1 DRQRSRLRD
10 RREAEQ
16 VQVLRVLAPGG
27 RLIRKTA
34 VGPSGRQA
42 LRREREVLHRL
53 AGVPGVQQ
61 LAAAPAGPD
70 VLLLREVAG
79 TRLAD
84 LPVPMAPAPLL
95 RLARDLAAVL
105 AEVHARGVTHRAI
118 CPASVVI
125 SGDGSPVLVDFSRA
139 TLVAEIDPEFI
150 HHTRIDGALPY
161 LAPEETGRTARPVDQ
176 RADLYSLG
184 TVLYE
189 LATGSPPFGSGHPL
203 QLVHAH
209 LARTPVPPV
218 VVNPQVPPV
227 LSQIIMRLLE
237 KEPDSRY
244 QSASGLRYDLTRLAE
259 GSAVKIGARDV
270 PPHLRAPS
278 RLVGRERELAVLNR
292 IRESPIRRPIRRWP
306 SAPPP
311 TCCGPSPPHPARGH
325 AGGRPP

>member
-1 DRQRSRLRD
+1 PVPTRIPPASGGRRPGRGAHRYERHSSARRLLLVVHGDPPVPPLPAERSKEAEVALLPYTEPEYTWIEGANPTCTDMPAMNQRLGPADRQRSRLRD

-105 AEVHARGVTHRAI
+105 AEVHARGV
-118 CPASVVI
+118 
-125 SGDGSPVLVDFSRA
+125 
-139 TLVAEIDPEFI
+139 
-150 HHTRIDGALPY
+150 
-161 LAPEETGRTARPVDQ
+161 
-176 RADLYSLG
+176 
-184 TVLYE
+184 
-189 LATGSPPFGSGHPL
+189 
-203 QLVHAH
+203 
-209 LARTPVPPV
+209 
-218 VVNPQVPPV
+218 
-227 LSQIIMRLLE
+227 
-237 KEPDSRY
+237 
-244 QSASGLRYDLTRLAE
+244 
-259 GSAVKIGARDV
+259 
-270 PPHLRAPS
+270 
-278 RLVGRERELAVLNR
+278 
-292 IRESPIRRPIRRWP
+292 
-306 SAPPP
+306 
-311 TCCGPSPPHPARGH
+311 
-325 AGGRPP
+325 